1 MTAVIYGLHLM
12 VVIALILMVLMQRS
26 EGGALGMGGGGGGGL
41 MTGRG
46 AADALARGTGALG
59 AVFFLTS
66 IALTMMAGGNRA
78 PSSVVD
84 QPASFSLSFEPVQ
97 RFFED
102 VTKGFSSAP
111 AKPSVT
117 PAPETIATP
126 VPADPI
132 LPASTA
138 APVTDDVAPAPTE
151 ALARAA
157 PLEPPAASVRPAAP
171 ALAATTPARPAV
183 VTSARPPAAVAARSA
198 TPAAVSSARAPASV
212 SASGSATAATAPKP
226 AESTLPQVPAERPRG
241 RAGPDE

>member
-26 EGGALGMGGGGGGGL
+26 EGGALGMGGGSGSL

-46 AADALARGTGALG
+46 AANALARGTGALG

-66 IALTMMAGGNRA
+66 MTLTMMAGGA
-78 PSSVVD
+78 KTPSSVVD
-84 QPASFSLSFEPVQ
+84 QPASFSISFEPVQ

-102 VTKGFSSAP
+102 VTKGFSGGA
-111 AKPSVT
+111 AKPATVT
-117 PAPETIATP
+117 PPPETIATP

-132 LPASTA
+132 LPASTG
-138 APVTDDVAPAPTE
+138 APATGDVAPAPSE
-151 ALARAA
+151 ALTRAA
-157 PLEPPAASVRPAAP
+157 PLELAAPSVRPAAP
-171 ALAATTPARPAV
+171 VLAVTPPA
-183 VTSARPPAAVAARSA
+183 ARPPLAAAAA
-198 TPAAVSSARAPASV
+198 PAAISPARAPASV
-212 SASGSATAATAPKP
+212 SASTPATAATAPKP